1 MDVNDILPRV
11 VCRTVADREA
21 GQRRH
26 ICFIN
31 LLDADFNNSYHD
43 ANRERKKII
52 SMTMMGPF
60 REGSQ

>member
-26 ICFIN
+26 ICFRN
-31 LLDADFNNSYHD
+31 LLDADFDNGYHD
-43 ANRERKKII
+43 ANWE
-52 SMTMMGPF
+52 
-60 REGSQ
+60 